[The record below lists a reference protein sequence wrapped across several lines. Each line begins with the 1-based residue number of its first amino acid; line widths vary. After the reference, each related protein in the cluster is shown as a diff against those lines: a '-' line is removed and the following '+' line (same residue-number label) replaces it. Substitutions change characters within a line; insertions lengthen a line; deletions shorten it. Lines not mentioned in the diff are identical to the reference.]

1 MKINIITVD
10 GYFGQRLPT
19 SKSLELQSLEQHLNL
34 YGVKCEFID
43 IQDVQNLRL
52 DSDTR
57 CIIGSHQNLGVKK
70 YIDDVISIKFEN
82 YRDSLIPS
90 VRNILA
96 HENKGVQA
104 IIMKE
109 CPDLFV
115 QQNYYYRDD
124 IEINKVKVLKRTYGA
139 GSFGVALAT
148 DNKTFLKQKKKM
160 FYSDLKFDDIKFYI
174 FECLKKYIFP
184 SKLSKE
190 HTIYFQR
197 YNPYVLQDFIPDLNS
212 DYKVLVFGNKYYV
225 LKRNVRDNDFRA
237 SGSGKFVF
245 EDVSEKFLS
254 FARKVIEFLHT
265 PYASL
270 DIVERGDGFGCIE
283 FQCVHFGPYTQLN
296 AEYYYEFKN
305 GKWIREKNNYTLEQ
319 VYAEALVDFL
329 KNE

>member
-1 MKINIITVD
+1 
-10 GYFGQRLPT
+10 
-19 SKSLELQSLEQHLNL
+19 
-34 YGVKCEFID
+34 
-43 IQDVQNLRL
+43 
-52 DSDTR
+52 
-57 CIIGSHQNLGVKK
+57 
-70 YIDDVISIKFEN
+70 
-82 YRDSLIPS
+82 
-90 VRNILA
+90 
-96 HENKGVQA
+96 
-104 IIMKE
+104 
-109 CPDLFV
+109 
-115 QQNYYYRDD
+115 
-124 IEINKVKVLKRTYGA
+124 
-139 GSFGVALAT
+139 
-148 DNKTFLKQKKKM
+148 
-160 FYSDLKFDDIKFYI
+160 
-174 FECLKKYIFP
+174 
-184 SKLSKE
+184 KE